1 MRTKKICI
9 VCGKE
14 FEPRVNNQKCC
25 SPECSDVQKVKRAK
39 ASYEKRLKTSVT
51 RISTKKKEKPKAKKE
66 DLAIANEVARS
77 SGMSYG
83 QYMAEKYR
91 AEQLETIG
99 ERKVK
104 KKESIFAGRLELT
117 LQEKDITQKEL
128 AIKLDISPT
137 TINDYVTGR
146 REPNTR
152 TKLMIAQALGVGIG
166 YLLGRDSVGVDELL
180 TMIDDKENS
189 LSTPIERRLIYHTA
203 KVVLQELIMS
213 YKEVQ

>member
-1 MRTKKICI
+1 MREKKICI

-25 SPECSDVQKVKRAK
+25 SPECSDAQAVKRAK
-39 ASYEKRLKTSVT
+39 VPYEKHKHQA
-51 RISTKKKEKPKAKKE
+51 KKKEKPQGKKE
-66 DLAIANEVARS
+66 DLAKANEVARN

-99 ERKVK
+99 ERKAK
-104 KKESIFAGRLELT
+104 KKESVFAGRLELA
-117 LQEKDITQKEL
+117 LKEKDITQKEL
-128 AIKLDISPT
+128 AIKIDVTPQT
-137 TINDYVTGR
+137 VNDYVVGR
-146 REPNTR
+146 REPNAK
-152 TKLMIAQALGVGIG
+152 TKLAIAQGLGVGIG

-180 TMIDDKENS
+180 LMIDDKENS

>member
-1 MRTKKICI
+1 MRAKKICI

-39 ASYEKRLKTSVT
+39 ASYEKHKHQA
-51 RISTKKKEKPKAKKE
+51 KKKEKPKAKKE
-66 DLAIANEVARS
+66 DLAKANEVARN

-104 KKESIFAGRLELT
+104 KKESVFAGRLELA
-117 LQEKDITQKEL
+117 LKEKDITQKEL
-128 AIKLDISPT
+128 AIKIDISPT
-137 TINDYVTGR
+137 TINDYVVGR
-146 REPNTR
+146 REPNTK
-152 TKLMIAQALGVGIG
+152 TKLAIAQGLGVGIG

-180 TMIDDKENS
+180 LMIDDKENS

-203 KVVLQELIMS
+203 KVVLQELITS
-213 YKEVQ
+213 YKEAQ

>member
-1 MRTKKICI
+1 MRAKKICV

-25 SPECSDVQKVKRAK
+25 SPECSDIQKAKRAK
-39 ASYEKRLKTSVT
+39 ASYEKHKHQQR
-51 RISTKKKEKPKAKKE
+51 RKKSPRQKKE
-66 DLAIANEVARS
+66 DLAKANEVARNN
-77 SGMSYG
+77 GMSYG

-104 KKESIFAGRLELT
+104 KKESVFAGRLELA
-117 LQEKDITQKEL
+117 LKEKDITQKEL
-128 AIKLDISPT
+128 AIKIDVTPQ
-137 TINDYVTGR
+137 TINDYVVGR

-152 TKLMIAQALGVGIG
+152 TKIAIAQALGVGIG
-166 YLLGRDSVGVDELL
+166 YLLGRDSVGADELL
-180 TMIDDKENS
+180 LMIDDKENN

-203 KVVLQELIMS
+203 KVVLQELILT
-213 YKEVQ
+213 YKEAQ

>member
-1 MRTKKICI
+1 M
-9 VCGKE
+9 
-14 FEPRVNNQKCC
+14 NNQKCC

-39 ASYEKRLKTSVT
+39 ASYEKHKHQ
-51 RISTKKKEKPKAKKE
+51 TKKKEKPKAKKE
-66 DLAIANEVARS
+66 DLAKANEVARN

-104 KKESIFAGRLELT
+104 KKENMFAGRLELA
-117 LQEKDITQKEL
+117 LKEKDITQKEL
-128 AIKLDISPT
+128 AIKIDVTPQ
-137 TINDYVTGR
+137 TINDYVVGR

-152 TKLMIAQALGVGIG
+152 TKLAIAQALGVGIG
-166 YLLGRDSVGVDELL
+166 YLLGRDSVGADELL
-180 TMIDDKENS
+180 LMIDDKENN

-203 KVVLQELIMS
+203 KVVLQELILT
-213 YKEVQ
+213 YKEAQ

>member
-1 MRTKKICI
+1 LRAKKICI

-25 SPECSDVQKVKRAK
+25 SPEGSDVQKVKRAK
-39 ASYEKRLKTSVT
+39 ASYEKHKHQ
-51 RISTKKKEKPKAKKE
+51 TKKKEKPKAKKE
-66 DLAIANEVARS
+66 DLAKANEVARN

-91 AEQLETIG
+91 AERLETIG

-104 KKESIFAGRLELT
+104 KKESVFAGRLELA
-117 LQEKDITQKEL
+117 LKEKDITQKEL
-128 AIKLDISPT
+128 AIKIDVTPQT
-137 TINDYVTGR
+137 VNDYVVGR
-146 REPNTR
+146 REPNTK
-152 TKLMIAQALGVGIG
+152 TKLAIAQGLGVGIG

-180 TMIDDKENS
+180 LMIDDKENS

-203 KVVLQELIMS
+203 KVVLQELILT
-213 YKEVQ
+213 YKEAQ

>member
-1 MRTKKICI
+1 MRAKKICI

-25 SPECSDVQKVKRAK
+25 SPECSDVQNVKRAK
-39 ASYEKRLKTSVT
+39 ASYEKHKHQA
-51 RISTKKKEKPKAKKE
+51 KKKEKPKAKKE
-66 DLAIANEVARS
+66 NLAKANEVARN

-104 KKESIFAGRLELT
+104 RKESIFAGRLKLA

-137 TINDYVTGR
+137 TINDYVIGR
-146 REPNTR
+146 REPNAR
-152 TKLMIAQALGVGIG
+152 TKIAIAQMLGVGIG

-180 TMIDDKENS
+180 LMIDDKENS

-203 KVVLQELIMS
+203 KVVLQELLLT

>member
-1 MRTKKICI
+1 MRAKKICI

-39 ASYEKRLKTSVT
+39 ASYEKHKHQA
-51 RISTKKKEKPKAKKE
+51 KKKEKPKAKKE
-66 DLAIANEVARS
+66 DLAKANEVARN

-104 KKESIFAGRLELT
+104 KKESVFAGRLELA
-117 LQEKDITQKEL
+117 LKEKDITQKEL
-128 AIKLDISPT
+128 AIKIDISPT
-137 TINDYVTGR
+137 TINDYVVGR
-146 REPNTR
+146 REPNTK
-152 TKLMIAQALGVGIG
+152 TKLAIAQGLGVGIG

-180 TMIDDKENS
+180 LMIDDK
-189 LSTPIERRLIYHTA
+189 
-203 KVVLQELIMS
+203 
-213 YKEVQ
+213 

>member
-1 MRTKKICI
+1 M
-9 VCGKE
+9 
-14 FEPRVNNQKCC
+14 NNQKCC

-39 ASYEKRLKTSVT
+39 ASYEKHKHQA
-51 RISTKKKEKPKAKKE
+51 KKKEKPKAKKE
-66 DLAIANEVARS
+66 DLAKANEVARN

-104 KKESIFAGRLELT
+104 KKESMFAGRLELA
-117 LQEKDITQKEL
+117 LKEKDITQKEL
-128 AIKLDISPT
+128 AIKIDVTPQ
-137 TINDYVTGR
+137 TINDYVVGR
-146 REPNTR
+146 REPNMR
-152 TKLMIAQALGVGIG
+152 TKLAIAQALGVGIG
-166 YLLGRDSVGVDELL
+166 YLLGRDSVGADELL
-180 TMIDDKENS
+180 LMIDDKENN

-203 KVVLQELIMS
+203 KVVLQELILT

>member
-1 MRTKKICI
+1 MRAKKICI

-39 ASYEKRLKTSVT
+39 ASYEKH
-51 RISTKKKEKPKAKKE
+51 KAKKE
-66 DLAIANEVARS
+66 DLAKANEVARN

-104 KKESIFAGRLELT
+104 KKESVFAGRLELA
-117 LQEKDITQKEL
+117 LKEKDITQKEL
-128 AIKLDISPT
+128 AIKIDISPT
-137 TINDYVTGR
+137 TINDYVVGR

-152 TKLMIAQALGVGIG
+152 TKLAIAQGLGVGIG
-166 YLLGRDSVGVDELL
+166 YLLGKDSVGVDELL
-180 TMIDDKENS
+180 SMIDDKENS

-203 KVVLQELIMS
+203 KVVLQELITS
-213 YKEVQ
+213 YKEAQ

>member
-1 MRTKKICI
+1 MRAKKICI

-14 FEPRVNNQKCC
+14 FEPRGNNQKCC

-39 ASYEKRLKTSVT
+39 ASYEKHKHQA
-51 RISTKKKEKPKAKKE
+51 KKKEKTPRQKKE
-66 DLAIANEVARS
+66 DLAKANEVARN

-104 KKESIFAGRLELT
+104 RKESIFAGRLKLA

-137 TINDYVTGR
+137 TINDYVIGR
-146 REPNTR
+146 REPNAR
-152 TKLMIAQALGVGIG
+152 TKIAIAQMLGVGIG

-180 TMIDDKENS
+180 TMIDDKKNS

-203 KVVLQELIMS
+203 EAVLQELILT
-213 YKEVQ
+213 YKEAQ

>member
-1 MRTKKICI
+1 LRAKKICI

-39 ASYEKRLKTSVT
+39 ASYEKHKHQA
-51 RISTKKKEKPKAKKE
+51 KKKEKPKKE
-66 DLAIANEVARS
+66 DLAKANEVARN

-104 KKESIFAGRLELT
+104 KKESVFAGRLELV
-117 LQEKDITQKEL
+117 LKEKDITQKEL
-128 AIKLDISPT
+128 AIKIDISPT
-137 TINDYVTGR
+137 TINDYVVGR

-152 TKLMIAQALGVGIG
+152 TKLAIAQGLGVGIG
-166 YLLGRDSVGVDELL
+166 YLLGKDSVGVDELL
-180 TMIDDKENS
+180 SMIDDKENS

-203 KVVLQELIMS
+203 KVVLQELILT

>member
-1 MRTKKICI
+1 MREKKICI

-39 ASYEKRLKTSVT
+39 ASYEKHKHQA
-51 RISTKKKEKPKAKKE
+51 KKKE
-66 DLAIANEVARS
+66 DLAKANEVARN

-104 KKESIFAGRLELT
+104 KKESVFAGRLELA
-117 LQEKDITQKEL
+117 LKEKDITQKEL
-128 AIKLDISPT
+128 AIKIDVTPQT
-137 TINDYVTGR
+137 VNDYVVGR
-146 REPNTR
+146 REPNTK
-152 TKLMIAQALGVGIG
+152 TKLAIAQGLGVGIG

-180 TMIDDKENS
+180 LMIDDKENS
-189 LSTPIERRLIYHTA
+189 LNTPIERRLVYHTA

>member
-1 MRTKKICI
+1 MREKKICI
-9 VCGKE
+9 VCGKA

-25 SPECSDVQKVKRAK
+25 SPECSDVQKVKIAK
-39 ASYEKRLKTSVT
+39 ASYEKHKHQA
-51 RISTKKKEKPKAKKE
+51 KKKEKPKEKKE
-66 DLAIANEVARS
+66 DLAKANEVARN

-104 KKESIFAGRLELT
+104 KKESVFAGRLELA
-117 LQEKDITQKEL
+117 LKEKDITQKEL
-128 AIKLDISPT
+128 AIKIDVTPQT
-137 TINDYVTGR
+137 VNDYVVGR
-146 REPNTR
+146 REPNTK
-152 TKLMIAQALGVGIG
+152 TKLAIAQGLGVGIG

-180 TMIDDKENS
+180 LMIDDKENS
-189 LSTPIERRLIYHTA
+189 LSTPIERRLVYHTA

>member
-1 MRTKKICI
+1 MRAKKICI

-14 FEPRVNNQKCC
+14 FEARVNNQKCC

-39 ASYEKRLKTSVT
+39 ASYEKHKHQA
-51 RISTKKKEKPKAKKE
+51 KKKEKPKAKKE
-66 DLAIANEVARS
+66 DLVKANEVARN

-104 KKESIFAGRLELT
+104 RKESIFAGRLKLA

-128 AIKLDISPT
+128 AIKIDISPT
-137 TINDYVTGR
+137 TINDYVVGR

-152 TKLMIAQALGVGIG
+152 TKLAIAQGLGVGIG
-166 YLLGRDSVGVDELL
+166 YLLGKDSVGVDELL
-180 TMIDDKENS
+180 SMIDDKENS

-203 KVVLQELIMS
+203 KVVLQELILT
-213 YKEVQ
+213 YKEEQ

>member
-1 MRTKKICI
+1 MRAKKICI

-25 SPECSDVQKVKRAK
+25 SPECSDIQKVKRAK
-39 ASYEKRLKTSVT
+39 ASYEKHKHQA
-51 RISTKKKEKPKAKKE
+51 KKKEKPKAKKE
-66 DLAIANEVARS
+66 DLAKANEVALN

-104 KKESIFAGRLELT
+104 KKESMFAGRLELA
-117 LQEKDITQKEL
+117 LKEKGITQKEL
-128 AIKLDISPT
+128 AIKIDVTPQ
-137 TINDYVTGR
+137 TINDYVVGR
-146 REPNTR
+146 REPNMR
-152 TKLMIAQALGVGIG
+152 TKLAIAQALGVGIG
-166 YLLGRDSVGVDELL
+166 YLLGRDSVGADELL
-180 TMIDDKENS
+180 LMIDDKENN

-203 KVVLQELIMS
+203 KVVLQELILT
-213 YKEVQ
+213 YKEAQ

>member
-1 MRTKKICI
+1 MRAKKICI

-25 SPECSDVQKVKRAK
+25 SPECSDTQKVKRAK
-39 ASYEKRLKTSVT
+39 ASYEKHKRQA
-51 RISTKKKEKPKAKKE
+51 KKKPVAKKE
-66 DLAIANEVARS
+66 ALSIANEVARN

-104 KKESIFAGRLELT
+104 KKESIFAGRLELA

-137 TINDYVTGR
+137 TINDYVVGR

-152 TKLMIAQALGVGIG
+152 TKLMIAQALGIGIG

-180 TMIDDKENS
+180 SMIDDKENS

>member
-25 SPECSDVQKVKRAK
+25 SPECSDIQKAKRAK
-39 ASYEKRLKTSVT
+39 ASYEKHKRQA
-51 RISTKKKEKPKAKKE
+51 KKKEKPKEKE
-66 DLAIANEVARS
+66 DLAKANEVARN

-91 AEQLETIG
+91 AEQLEMIG

-104 KKESIFAGRLELT
+104 RKESIFAGRLKLA

-128 AIKLDISPT
+128 AIKLNISPT
-137 TINDYVTGR
+137 TINDYVIGR
-146 REPNTR
+146 REPNAR
-152 TKLMIAQALGVGIG
+152 TKIAIAQTLGVGIG

-180 TMIDDKENS
+180 TMIDDKKNS

-203 KVVLQELIMS
+203 EAVLQELILT
-213 YKEVQ
+213 YKEAQ

>member
-1 MRTKKICI
+1 MRAKKICI

-25 SPECSDVQKVKRAK
+25 SPECSDIQKVKRAK
-39 ASYEKRLKTSVT
+39 ASYEKHKHQA
-51 RISTKKKEKPKAKKE
+51 KKKEKPKAKKE
-66 DLAIANEVARS
+66 DLAKANEVARN

-91 AEQLETIG
+91 TEQLETIG

-104 KKESIFAGRLELT
+104 RKESIFAGRLKLA

-137 TINDYVTGR
+137 TINDYVIGR
-146 REPNTR
+146 REPNAR
-152 TKLMIAQALGVGIG
+152 TKIAIAQTLGVGIG
-166 YLLGRDSVGVDELL
+166 YLLGKDSVDVDELL
-180 TMIDDKENS
+180 LMIDDKENS
-189 LSTPIERRLIYHTA
+189 SSTPIEGRIIYHTA
-203 KVVLQELIMS
+203 KVVLQELILS
-213 YKEVQ
+213 YKEAQ

>member
-1 MRTKKICI
+1 MRAKKICI

-39 ASYEKRLKTSVT
+39 ASYEKHKHQA
-51 RISTKKKEKPKAKKE
+51 KKKEKPKAKKE
-66 DLAIANEVARS
+66 DLAKANEVARN

-104 KKESIFAGRLELT
+104 KKESMFAGRLELA
-117 LQEKDITQKEL
+117 LKEKGITQKEL
-128 AIKLDISPT
+128 AIKIDVTPQ
-137 TINDYVTGR
+137 TINDYVVGR
-146 REPNTR
+146 REPNMR
-152 TKLMIAQALGVGIG
+152 TKLAIAQALGVGIG
-166 YLLGRDSVGVDELL
+166 YLLGRDSVGADELL
-180 TMIDDKENS
+180 LMIDDKENN

-203 KVVLQELIMS
+203 KVVLQELILT
-213 YKEVQ
+213 YKEAQ

>member
-1 MRTKKICI
+1 MRAKKICI

-39 ASYEKRLKTSVT
+39 ASYEKHKHQA
-51 RISTKKKEKPKAKKE
+51 KKKEKPKKE
-66 DLAIANEVARS
+66 DLAKANEVARN

-104 KKESIFAGRLELT
+104 KKESVFAGRLELV
-117 LQEKDITQKEL
+117 LKEKDITQKEL
-128 AIKLDISPT
+128 AIKIDISPT
-137 TINDYVTGR
+137 TINDYVVGR

-152 TKLMIAQALGVGIG
+152 TKLAIAQGLGVGIG
-166 YLLGRDSVGVDELL
+166 YLLGKDSVGVDELL
-180 TMIDDKENS
+180 SMIDDKENS

-203 KVVLQELIMS
+203 KVVLQELILT

>member
-1 MRTKKICI
+1 LRTKKICI

-39 ASYEKRLKTSVT
+39 ASYEKHKHQA
-51 RISTKKKEKPKAKKE
+51 KKKEKPKKE
-66 DLAIANEVARS
+66 DLAKANEVARN

-91 AEQLETIG
+91 AEQFETIG

-104 KKESIFAGRLELT
+104 KKESVFAGRLELA
-117 LQEKDITQKEL
+117 LKEKDITQKEL
-128 AIKLDISPT
+128 AIKIDISPT
-137 TINDYVTGR
+137 TINDYVVGR
-146 REPNTR
+146 REPNTK
-152 TKLMIAQALGVGIG
+152 TKLAIAQGLGVGIG

-180 TMIDDKENS
+180 LMIDDKENS

-203 KVVLQELIMS
+203 KVVLQELITS
-213 YKEVQ
+213 YKEAQ

>member
-39 ASYEKRLKTSVT
+39 ASYEKHKHQA
-51 RISTKKKEKPKAKKE
+51 KKKEKPKKE
-66 DLAIANEVARS
+66 DLAKANEVARN

-91 AEQLETIG
+91 AEQFETIG

-104 KKESIFAGRLELT
+104 KKESVFAGRLELA
-117 LQEKDITQKEL
+117 LKEKDIT
-128 AIKLDISPT
+128 
-137 TINDYVTGR
+137 
-146 REPNTR
+146 
-152 TKLMIAQALGVGIG
+152 
-166 YLLGRDSVGVDELL
+166 
-180 TMIDDKENS
+180 
-189 LSTPIERRLIYHTA
+189 
-203 KVVLQELIMS
+203 
-213 YKEVQ
+213 